1 MTERKAGPGF
11 SIFVLQLLA
20 LPVTLV
26 LGARKLFRI
35 LRGYRLASQG
45 DIECPH
51 CGFSN
56 AVNVLATCPE
66 CGSTEFGSRLYC
78 TSCRTVSEGFD
89 CGRCLATIRVFPR

>member
-26 LGARKLFRI
+26 LGARKLFRT

-45 DIECPH
+45 EIECPH
-51 CGFSN
+51 CGF
-56 AVNVLATCPE
+56 
-66 CGSTEFGSRLYC
+66 
-78 TSCRTVSEGFD
+78 
-89 CGRCLATIRVFPR
+89 